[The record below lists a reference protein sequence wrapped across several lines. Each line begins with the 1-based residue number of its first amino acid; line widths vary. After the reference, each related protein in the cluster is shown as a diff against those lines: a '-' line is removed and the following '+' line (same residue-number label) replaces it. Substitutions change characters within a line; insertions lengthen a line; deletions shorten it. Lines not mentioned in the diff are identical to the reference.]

1 MSDIKCI
8 GVLECIRKILD
19 ISIVNTEKEF
29 FSVLVHFCVLIQ
41 YPISMTYSRKAKK
54 VFFKLMSQLKF
65 KIDISVI
72 FKTSMKYIR
81 VVEWNGF

>member
-29 FSVLVHFCVLIQ
+29 FLVVHFCVLIQ

-72 FKTSMKYIR
+72 
-81 VVEWNGF
+81 